1 MKCVFLRIRKEGK
14 KKWDIE
20 AKLQCDKK
28 DIVLPDGIMPIIDY
42 FRVYVNGKY
51 YGKTK
56 TTSISLR
63 KRKIE

>member
-1 MKCVFLRIRKEGK
+1 MQEALQYQYCVLH
-14 KKWDIE
+14 W
-20 AKLQCDKK
+20 QCDKK

-56 TTSISLR
+56 TTNISLR
-63 KRKIE
+63 KRKIKEIE